1 MKTRKSG
8 LLQRMMAVLLAAVLV
23 VGMASDTAPMTVLA
37 QEDTASLTPDGQQEI
52 TEGNTDETLEG
63 DTEPEETDSEE
74 ETPNAG
80 EGVKEETSKPD
91 EEPEPE
97 TPASDKGT
105 EEDTP
110 EPEEETETNPEEAEE
125 IRADEAG
132 QDVQALLARIAALPD
147 AEEYLATEPD
157 ADDWVENEDAYE
169 DAYTEWMAGLY
180 EYADEALAIQEE
192 VEKLTEEQRSQISEE
207 ELQKLAA
214 WAEAAQTAGESA
226 QMMLA
231 AEPAPQADL
240 PVTRDVDGTG
250 WTLTTDGKL
259 TISSDA
265 GMGDW
270 ISNGRNTYK
279 SQVTSA
285 EIQDG
290 VTSIWPNAF
299 YQCSNLTKITIPS
312 NVTSI
317 GNYAFNG
324 CSSLEE
330 ITIPGSVTSIG
341 LFAFDGCSNLK
352 EIRIPGS
359 VTSIEKGAFNSCR
372 GLTKITIPEGVTSI
386 GESMFSYCSSLEEI
400 TIPASVTS
408 IEGYAFSSCVRLE
421 TVTMLRETPPTLG
434 SNVFGMLGSGTD
446 YRCGFV
452 QNNTQGIRV
461 PAGTAQAY
469 KTAKEKGW
477 ETWAA
482 YITDGTTTDNIAS
495 GDGWALGRDGKLTIR
510 SDAGMTAWTASRN
523 KEYDGTA
530 YKKLVK
536 SAEIQSGV
544 TSIGE
549 NAFKECYFL
558 SGSITIPEGVKSI
571 GDSAFFSCASLTGIT
586 ISASVTSIGEAAF
599 FGCTSLATV
608 TMQGKTPPSLD
619 SGVFGWGIQV
629 CKFVTDNTQGI
640 RVPVGTAEAYKTAWT
655 EWANYITEISSGN
668 SGSGG
673 NSGGSGS
680 SGGSGDS
687 DRDDDH
693 SGNNSDSDRDN
704 DHSDSG
710 NNNNDNGGF
719 AGDGNTD
726 SDAGGSSDSGS
737 GSSDAN
743 AAIGSQSG
751 ANAVAA
757 LSKAP
762 ATVITTPQKK
772 LEEAVLT
779 AEEKQRKAAGAD
791 IRIELDVKAV
801 AAEAAAADKAVVEA
815 ALKGSVAKGY
825 TLGQYLAIS
834 LYKVAGDSRTAVTET
849 QGKITVRID
858 VPESL
863 KNTDS
868 GKVRTFAVIRV
879 HEGKAQL
886 LADLDQEADTI
897 TIETDRFSTYA
908 VVYKDTAAGGKDDE
922 PKTGDNTPLEL
933 SATLAMIAGFAY
945 LLLYFTDRERGMT
958 EERKKELVSCL
969 VAWAKQGGR
978 SRKYLALAAIF
989 VLLVYYHSIGKKTCV
1004 RWKAIY
1010 GE

>member
-8 LLQRMMAVLLAAVLV
+8 WLQRMMAVLLAAVLV

-80 EGVKEETSKPD
+80 EGVKPETPVPD

-132 QDVQALLARIAALPD
+132 QDLQALLARIAALPD

-240 PVTRDVDGTG
+240 PVTRDVSGNG
-250 WTLTTDGKL
+250 WTLDADGKL

-265 GMGDW
+265 GMSDW
-270 ISNGRNTYK
+270 TSNRNTHKLDVK
-279 SQVTSA
+279 SV

-290 VTSIWPNAF
+290 VKSIENIAF
-299 YQCSNLTKITIPS
+299 AY
-312 NVTSI
+312 
-317 GNYAFNG
+317 
-324 CSSLEE
+324 CSSLTE
-330 ITIPGSVTSIG
+330 ITIPGSVESIG
-341 LFAFDGCSNLK
+341 NSAFFQCSGLK
-352 EIRIPGS
+352 K
-359 VTSIEKGAFNSCR
+359 VTI
-372 GLTKITIPEGVTSI
+372 LEGVKSI
-386 GESMFSYCSSLEEI
+386 GNEAFGYCSSLTEI
-400 TIPASVTS
+400 TIPASVRDIGNMAFIGCTS
-408 IEGYAFSSCVRLE
+408 FA
-421 TVTMLRETPPTLG
+421 TVTMQGEPPTLG
-434 SNVFGMLGSGTD
+434 SDVFGIWRSGND
-446 YRCGFV
+446 QRCGFV
-452 QNNTQGIRV
+452 QNDTQGIRV

-510 SDAGMTAWTASRN
+510 SDAGMTAWTASRD

-549 NAFKECYFL
+549 NAFMECYYL

-571 GDSAFFSCASLTGIT
+571 GENAFAFCARLTGIT
-586 ISASVTSIGEAAF
+586 IPASVTSIGEAAF

-673 NSGGSGS
+673 NSGDSGS
-680 SGGSGDS
+680 SGGSGS
-687 DRDDDH
+687 DRDDNH
-693 SGNNSDSDRDN
+693 SDDNSD
-704 DHSDSG
+704 SDSG
-710 NNNNDNGGF
+710 NNNNDNDGF
-719 AGDGNTD
+719 AGDGNTY
-726 SDAGGSSDSGS
+726 SDAGGNSDSGS
-737 GSSDAN
+737 GSSGAN

-751 ANAVAA
+751 VNAVAA

-762 ATVITTPQKK
+762 AAAIATPQEK
-772 LEEAVLT
+772 LEDAVLT
-779 AEEKQRKAAGAD
+779 AEEKQQKAGGAD

-801 AAEAAAADKAVVEA
+801 AAEAAAADKAVVEE
-815 ALKGSVAKGY
+815 ALNSSVAKGY

-868 GKVRTFAVIRV
+868 TKTRTFAVLRV

-908 VVYKDTAAGGKDDE
+908 VVYKDTTAGGKDDE

-945 LLLYFTDRERGMT
+945 LLMYVTDRERGMT

-978 SRKYLALAAIF
+978 IRKYLALAAIF
-989 VLLVYYHSIGKKTCV
+989 VLLVYYHSIGKKMCV